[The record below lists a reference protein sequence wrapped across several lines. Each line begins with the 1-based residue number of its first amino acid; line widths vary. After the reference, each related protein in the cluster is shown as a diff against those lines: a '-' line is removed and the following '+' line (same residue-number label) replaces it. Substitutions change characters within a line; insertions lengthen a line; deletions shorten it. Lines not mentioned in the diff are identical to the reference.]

1 MLISVK
7 VPLLPQQS
15 PTSMSQHQ
23 QMNSLMAAILIVLCY
38 VYFSESPT
46 LASTIPYFNVPTS
59 TDEQF
64 DGLIMMVFSYVCFSE
79 SHTLALTILYFNVP
93 TSTDEQFDGCHLD
106 GLVLSYVY
114 FSESPTLALTI
125 PYFNVPTSTGEQFY
139 GLILMVLSY
148 LMFISVKV
156 PFVPRQSPTSM
167 SLHQQMNSLMVLS

>member
-15 PTSMSQHQ
+15 PTSMSQLQ

-38 VYFSESPT
+38 LYFSESPT
-46 LASTIPYFNVPTS
+46 LASSIPYFNVPTS

-64 DGLIMMVFSYVCFSE
+64 DGLILMF
-79 SHTLALTILYFNVP
+79 
-93 TSTDEQFDGCHLD
+93 
-106 GLVLSYVY
+106 LSYVY

-156 PFVPRQSPTSM
+156 PLVPRQSLTSM
-167 SLHQQMNSLMVLS
+167 SLHQQVNSLMVLS